1 MHKTNSNYELSFI
14 QGLTPE
20 ELAKA
25 GINPTIQS
33 KRFVS
38 EPAKTGVII
47 ENGKFKPKSAI
58 EKPQGITAAELLK
71 KQLPEPVWIVPDILP
86 AGLTILAGP
95 PKMGKSWLSL
105 GLSVAVAT
113 GGLFLGHKVPKGQ
126 AVYLALEDTE
136 RRLQDRLQIVL
147 AEEIGLEELYFFT
160 NWPKDGDGG
169 LTYLA
174 EWLLEHQDCRL
185 VIVDTLQKI
194 KRKPG
199 RNENAYE
206 SDYVAMTGFKQIADK
221 FNIAVVLV
229 HHLKKGSETDVFN
242 QISGSIGLSGAAD
255 AMMVLKRAR
264 MDAEATLSITGRDVE
279 ETELA
284 LKFDKQLCQFN
295 LLGNAVEVQQSQE
308 RRDVLELL
316 RASNEPLSPRYI
328 AAAIGKTTN
337 AVTKQLIKL
346 AASGLACNVGYGKYL
361 AKVQNSASNS
371 ASNSALKSASGR
383 VQAEFEQQKIVLL

>member
-1 MHKTNSNYELSFI
+1 MHKTNSNYELSFL
-14 QGLTPE
+14 QSLTPE
-20 ELAKA
+20 ELATA
-25 GINPTIQS
+25 GISTIVSTS
-33 KRFVS
+33 KTMS
-38 EPAKTGVII
+38 EPVKPGVVI

-58 EKPQGITAAELLK
+58 ENPQGITAAELLK
-71 KQLPEPVWIVPDILP
+71 KQLPEPVWIVPDLLP

-95 PKMGKSWLSL
+95 PKMGKSWFSL

-113 GGLFLGHKVPKGQ
+113 GGFFLGQKVPKGQ

-136 RRLQDRLQIVL
+136 RRLQDRLRIVL
-147 AEEIGLEELYFFT
+147 SEEIGPEELYFFT

-174 EWLLEHQDCRL
+174 EFLLEHKDCRL

-206 SDYVAMTGFKQIADK
+206 SDYVAMAGFKQIADK

-264 MDAEATLSITGRDVE
+264 MGEESTLSITGRDIE

-284 LKFDKQLCQFN
+284 VKFDKQLCQFN
-295 LLGNAVEVQQSQE
+295 LLGSAVDRQQSLE
-308 RRDVLELL
+308 RREVLDIL
-316 RASNEPLSPRYI
+316 RDSSAPMTPSQV
-328 AAAIGKTTN
+328 AAITGKKRT
-337 AVTKQLIKL
+337 AVQRLFTKLVQCGLIT
-346 AASGLACNVGYGKYL
+346 AVASGKYIL
-361 AKVQNSASNS
+361 KNDNRVTAEGVTGNSPDGNYTYQNT
-371 ASNSALKSASGR
+371 LT
-383 VQAEFEQQKIVLL
+383 I